1 MSQLMPPDG
10 ATPAYETWRERMEA
24 KWGGIRT
31 RNQARSGIRTLAGG
45 ALTVDGGSLGRT
57 GSLKYSSDC

>member
-1 MSQLMPPDG
+1 MSQLMCPDG
-10 ATPAYETWRERMEA
+10 ANPAYETRERMKA

-31 RNQARSGIRTLAGG
+31 RNQARSGIQTLAGR